1 MTTRTTAIVTGGSR
15 GIGAAISERLAA
27 DGYAVAINYMGN
39 RAAAQGV
46 VERIVAA
53 GGSAAAIQADI
64 RDPTAAARL
73 IAEAG
78 ELGPLSVLVNNGGI
92 SGTVGR
98 HDDKSDADLRDLV
111 ETNVLGLLVTCRE
124 AVRVMSTAHGGAGGS
139 IVNIASV
146 AARTG
151 GLPGLAAYAATKGA
165 VVTFSRGLSTEVAGE
180 GIRVNSVSPGTIET
194 DMTTDAIRKAGQGAP
209 IGRLGR
215 PVEIAGAVAWLVSPN
230 AAFVTG
236 TDVTVSGGR

>member
-1 MTTRTTAIVTGGSR
+1 MTASTAIVTGASR
-15 GIGAAISERLAA
+15 GIGAAVAERLAA
-27 DGYAVAINYMGN
+27 DGYAVAVNYVGN
-39 RAAAQGV
+39 REAAEAV
-46 VERIVAA
+46 VARITSA
-53 GGSAAAIQADI
+53 GGSATAIQADV
-64 RDPTAAARL
+64 RDPAASARL

-78 ELGPLSVLVNNGGI
+78 ELGPLAVLVNN
-92 SGTVGR
+92 SGVSGPLGR
-98 HDDKSDADLRDLV
+98 HDDKTDTDLRDLV
-111 ETNVLGLLVTCRE
+111 EINVLGVLLTCRE
-124 AVRVMSTAHGGAGGS
+124 AVRVMSRIHGGNGGS

-180 GIRVNSVSPGTIET
+180 GIRVNSISPGTIET
-194 DMTTDAIRKAGQGAP
+194 DMMTDAIRQAGQSAP
-209 IGRLGR
+209 IGRLGQ
-215 PVEIAGAVAWLVSPN
+215 PTDIAATVSWLVSPE